1 MSIDR
6 MAIYVQIY
14 LFILYIYIDR
24 FLRYN
29 IGILGEG
36 AFNARAPPREEK

>member
-1 MSIDR
+1 MSIDG
-6 MAIYVQIY
+6 ITIFEQIY
-14 LFILYIYIDR
+14 LSISSIYIDR